1 MCHFALGNFEKAKED
16 FSICIKLEEK
26 AAEPLERLKRA
37 TAKASSS
44 TNSKIGRGIPAPPS
58 STSDTD
64 TFQHGPQKRF
74 VQIAT
79 THALFNR
86 ALCLLHL
93 HKSKQALRDFDRALH
108 VDSGAF
114 WNEGSRASF
123 SQRVFVQCTNET
135 HPLSTFNIYQ
145 IFCFVR
151 R

>member
-16 FSICIKLEEK
+16 FSTCIKLEEK

-37 TAKASSS
+37 TAKTSSS
-44 TNSKIGRGIPAPPS
+44 TNSKIGRGIAAPPTL
-58 STSDTD
+58 TSDVD
-64 TFQHGPQKRF
+64 TLQNGPQKRF

-114 WNEGSRASF
+114 VVRWNRGSRVSS
-123 SQRVFVQCTNET
+123 SQRVFAQCTN
-135 HPLSTFNIYQ
+135 IYR
-145 IFCFVR
+145 ICAKATPK
-151 R
+151 